1 MSGLILPYNDILPKI
16 ADDAFIAQNAV
27 IIGDVEIGPEANIWY
42 NVVVRGDVASIRI
55 GARANIQD
63 GTIVHVSRGRA
74 GTVIG
79 DDVTIGHMAIIHAC
93 TLESHAF
100 VGMGATVMDG
110 AVVEGGGMV
119 AAGALL
125 TPNKRVKKGEL
136 WSGSP
141 AKYWRQLTDEENHTL
156 PQTAAH
162 YAKMAQHYR
171 KVAEGK

>member
-100 VGMGATVMDG
+100 VG
-110 AVVEGGGMV
+110 
-119 AAGALL
+119 
-125 TPNKRVKKGEL
+125 
-136 WSGSP
+136 
-141 AKYWRQLTDEENHTL
+141 
-156 PQTAAH
+156 
-162 YAKMAQHYR
+162 
-171 KVAEGK
+171 

>member
-93 TLESHAF
+93 TLESNAF

-141 AKYWRQLTDEENHTL
+141 AKYWRQLTDEENRTL

-162 YAKMAQHYR
+162 YAKMAQSYR

>member
-1 MSGLILPYNDILPKI
+1 MPYIIPYNGKLPKI
-16 ADDAFIAQNAV
+16 AEDAFIARNAT
-27 IIGDVEIGPEANIWY
+27 IIGDVEIGAGANIWY

-55 GARANIQD
+55 GERANIQD
-63 GTIVHVSRGRA
+63 GTIVHVSRGQP

-79 DDVTIGHMAIIHAC
+79 SDVTIGHMAIIHAC
-93 TLESHAF
+93 TLEDHAF

-125 TPNKRVKKGEL
+125 TPNKRVKQGEL

-141 AKYWRQLTDEENHTL
+141 AKYWRDITDEEKKTL

-162 YAKMAQHYR
+162 YAKMAQEYR
-171 KVAEGK
+171 RNGG